1 MDERSRKWQDRSQR
15 GEPMNVLLIDDHPL
29 FREGLRSL
37 LERMDTKACIIEA
50 ESCEAALA
58 MGERDG
64 PGLDLILLDLALP
77 GMNGLEGISQFR
89 ARFSTT
95 PVVVISA
102 TFDAT
107 RVKQAI
113 DRGAQGFI
121 PKSTPPDVLMSA
133 LQLIFSGGVYVPASV
148 MSDEEPNREAA
159 RSAAAPNLTSAQSRV
174 LALLARGQSNKAIGK
189 ALDISDNTVRAH
201 VSAILR
207 ALNVT
212 NRTEAVSIAIQMGL
226 VSHDA

>member
-1 MDERSRKWQDRSQR
+1 MDRRPRKAEDRVKR
-15 GEPMNVLLIDDHPL
+15 GHSMPVLLIDDHPL

-37 LERMDTKACIIEA
+37 IERMDPKARVVET
-50 ESCEAALA
+50 ESCEEALA
-58 MGERDG
+58 LGESEGDAF
-64 PGLDLILLDLALP
+64 DLILLDLALP
-77 GMNGLEGISQFR
+77 GINGLEGISRFR

-95 PVVVISA
+95 PVVVVSGSL
-102 TFDAT
+102 DAA

-133 LQLIFSGGVYVPASV
+133 LRLIFSGGVYIPASV
-148 MSDEEPNREAA
+148 MNDGGAPADGA
-159 RSAAAPNLTSAQSRV
+159 RNLAAPNLTSAQARV
-174 LALLARGQSNKAIGK
+174 LQLLATGQSNQAI
-189 ALDISDNTVRAH
+189 ANTLDISDNTVRVH

-212 NRTEAVSIAIQMGL
+212 NRTEAVHAATELGL
-226 VSHDA
+226 LVHDA

>member
-1 MDERSRKWQDRSQR
+1 
-15 GEPMNVLLIDDHPL
+15 MNVLLIDDHPL

-37 LERMDTKACIIEA
+37 LERMDTKARIVEA

-58 MGERDG
+58 MGEGDG
-64 PGLDLILLDLALP
+64 PDFDLILLDLALP

-148 MSDEEPNREAA
+148 MSDEEPSREAA
-159 RSAAAPNLTSAQSRV
+159 RSTAANLTSAQSRV
-174 LALLARGQSNKAIGK
+174 LALLARGQSNKAIGN

-212 NRTEAVSIAIQMGL
+212 NRTEAVAIAMQMGL
-226 VSHDA
+226 LSNDA

>member
-1 MDERSRKWQDRSQR
+1 MQ
-15 GEPMNVLLIDDHPL
+15 VLLIDDHPL
-29 FREGLRSL
+29 FRQGLCSL
-37 LERMDTKACIIEA
+37 IERMDPKARIVEA

-58 MGERDG
+58 LGESNR
-64 PGLDLILLDLALP
+64 PGFDLILLDLALP
-77 GMNGLEGISQFR
+77 GMNGLEGIAQFR
-89 ARFSTT
+89 ARFPTT

-102 TFDAT
+102 THDAV

-113 DRGAQGFI
+113 ERGAQGFI

-133 LQLIFSGGVYVPASV
+133 LRLIFSGGVYVPPSV
-148 MSDEEPNREAA
+148 MQGQAPGPGVAGSSPP
-159 RSAAAPNLTSAQSRV
+159 PNLTSAQARV
-174 LALLARGQSNKAIGK
+174 LALIVRGHSNKAIAN

-212 NRTEAVSIAIQMGL
+212 NRTEAVHAAVEMGL
-226 VSHDA
+226 VTHDA

>member
-1 MDERSRKWQDRSQR
+1 MDSRGGKGQAR
-15 GEPMNVLLIDDHPL
+15 GKRHDSMNVLLIDDHPL
-29 FREGLRSL
+29 FRQGLRSL
-37 LERMDTKACIIEA
+37 IERMDTRARIIEA
-50 ESCEAALA
+50 DSCEAALA
-58 MGERDG
+58 MGEGND
-64 PGLDLILLDLALP
+64 PGFDLILLDLALP
-77 GMNGLEGISQFR
+77 GINGLDGISRFR

-102 TFDAT
+102 TFDAM

-133 LQLIFSGGVYVPASV
+133 LRLIFSGGVYVPPSV
-148 MSDEEPNREAA
+148 MQDGLGAQDSGRDFLV
-159 RSAAAPNLTSAQSRV
+159 PNLTSAQTRV
-174 LALLARGQSNKAIGK
+174 LQLLALGQSNKAIGN

-212 NRTEAVSIAIQMGL
+212 NRTEAVHIAVELGL
-226 VSHDA
+226 LTHEA

>member
-1 MDERSRKWQDRSQR
+1 
-15 GEPMNVLLIDDHPL
+15 MNVLLIDDHPL

-37 LERMDTKACIIEA
+37 LERMDAKARVVEA

-58 MGERDG
+58 MGERNG

-89 ARFSTT
+89 ARFPTT

-102 TFDAT
+102 TFDAA

-113 DRGAQGFI
+113 ERGAQGFI
-121 PKSTPPDVLMSA
+121 PKSTPPDVLTSA

-148 MSDEEPNREAA
+148 MHDENPAREAA

-174 LALLARGQSNKAIGK
+174 LALLARGQSNKAIGN

-212 NRTEAVSIAIQMGL
+212 NRTEAVSIALQMGL
-226 VSHDA
+226 VSRDA

>member
-1 MDERSRKWQDRSQR
+1 MS
-15 GEPMNVLLIDDHPL
+15 VLLIDDHPL
-29 FREGLRSL
+29 FREGMRSL
-37 LERMDTKACIIEA
+37 IERMDEKARVVEA

-58 MGERDG
+58 LGERDG

-77 GMNGLEGISQFR
+77 GMNGLEGISRFR
-89 ARFSTT
+89 ERFPTT

-102 TFDAT
+102 TFDAA

-113 DRGAQGFI
+113 ERGAQGFI
-121 PKSTPPDVLMSA
+121 PKSMPPDVLMSA
-133 LQLIFSGGVYVPASV
+133 LRLIFSGGVYVPASV
-148 MSDEEPNREAA
+148 MQDGGQQAEAP
-159 RSAAAPNLTSAQSRV
+159 RSATAPSLTSAQARV
-174 LALLARGQSNKAIGK
+174 LALLARGQSNKEIGN

-212 NRTEAVSIAIQMGL
+212 NRTEAAAVALQAGL
-226 VSHDA
+226 VSRDG

>member
-1 MDERSRKWQDRSQR
+1 
-15 GEPMNVLLIDDHPL
+15 MNVLLIDDHPL

-37 LERMDTKACIIEA
+37 LERMHTDVRIDET
-50 ESCEAALA
+50 ESCEAALSA
-58 MGERDG
+58 GEHNG
-64 PGLDLILLDLALP
+64 AGFDLILLDLALP
-77 GMNGLEGISQFR
+77 GMNGLEGISLFR
-89 ARFSTT
+89 ERFPTT

-102 TFDAT
+102 TFDPL

-121 PKSTPPDVLMSA
+121 PKSTPADVLMSA

-148 MSDEEPNREAA
+148 MRDEDFAHGAA
-159 RSAAAPNLTSAQSRV
+159 RGGAAPSLTNAQSRV
-174 LALLARGQSNKAIGK
+174 LALLARGQSNKAIGN

-212 NRTEAVSIAIQMGL
+212 NRTEAVSMAIQMGL
-226 VSHDA
+226 VSRDA